1 MASDLFLCL
10 YGCSYCQA
18 LPLLFPLQRETAL
31 TQFSSMTVER
41 KAERCFTAPCFH
53 PGVCVCV
60 AFTLFCLPVNQSSVG
75 SLTHT
80 HINPKDSGYP
90 RFWSPSK
97 RLLGAEL
104 SKQMWAWPRRTP
116 LALWCALKEHMSAD
130 SDCRPIHRGP
140 VWECTG
146 WQIKE
151 TFPSVWNGSQ
161 TSPSQNALK
170 PHPELNKEKEHAQAI
185 FHPKI
190 KWVKNKTLYLK

>member
-1 MASDLFLCL
+1 MAAGLLLCL

-18 LPLLFPLQRETAL
+18 LLLLFPLQRGTAL

-41 KAERCFTAPCFH
+41 KVERCFTAPCFH
-53 PGVCVCV
+53 PGVCV
-60 AFTLFCLPVNQSSVG
+60 LLSLSLLPTCQSKLSWFAH
-75 SLTHT
+75 THT

-104 SKQMWAWPRRTP
+104 SKQMWAWPKRTP
-116 LALWCALKEHMSAD
+116 PTLWCALKEHMSAD
-130 SDCRPIHRGP
+130 SDCRPIHRCP

-170 PHPELNKEKEHAQAI
+170 PHPELNKEKEHAQAT
-185 FHPKI
+185 FYPKI
-190 KWVKNKTLYLK
+190 KWIKK